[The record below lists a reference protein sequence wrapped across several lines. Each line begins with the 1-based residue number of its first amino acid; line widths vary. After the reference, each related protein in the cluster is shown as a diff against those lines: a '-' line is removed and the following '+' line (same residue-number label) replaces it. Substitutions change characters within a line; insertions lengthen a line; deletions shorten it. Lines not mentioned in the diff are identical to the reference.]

1 MHTPVHLMAKPT
13 SYQCNLHCEYCFY
26 LDKSRYFKGKGRDV
40 VSAMSDDVLRTYI
53 KQYIALND
61 SEHVD
66 FAWQGGEPTLAG
78 IAFYQK
84 VIHYQKKFANGK
96 NITNSLQTNAVLIDK
111 QWANFLRENHFLVG
125 VSIDGPRELHD
136 VYRVSQG
143 GKPTYERVI
152 KGINHLKQ
160 QGVPFNTLTV
170 INNINVHQ
178 PLDVYNHLKELGATY
193 HQYIPV
199 VEWQNASRQNL
210 QKTNNISLIHLGNAT
225 QKSLT
230 PFSIQNGEDYGRF
243 LIAIFDEWLEK
254 DLGRI
259 YIQHIE
265 EMVRK
270 WAGIEGGLC
279 LFQKTC
285 GQALVLERNGDIYSC
300 DHYVYPENR
309 LGNLL
314 DGKIRKLVKSKQ
326 QRAFANEKAN
336 VGKKC
341 EECRFL
347 FACRG
352 GCPKHRAIPNA
363 DGTRQNH
370 LCNGYSAFFKHIDPV
385 ITKMAND
392 FKRTHGRSL

>member
-1 MHTPVHLMAKPT
+1 MHTSVHLMAKPT

-26 LDKSRYFKGKGRDV
+26 LDKRRYFKGRGRDV
-40 VSAMSDDVLRTYI
+40 VSAMSDDVLRAYI

-111 QWANFLRENHFLVG
+111 QWANFLRKNHFLVG

-178 PLDVYNHLKELGATY
+178 PLDVYNHLKELGSTY

-199 VEWQNASRQNL
+199 VEWQDASRHNL
-210 QKTNNISLIHLGNAT
+210 LETNNISLIHPASAT
-225 QKSLT
+225 QKCLT

-347 FACRG
+347 FACHG
-352 GCPKHRAIPNA
+352 GCPKHRVIPNA

-370 LCNGYSAFFKHIDPV
+370 LCRWVCRFF
-385 ITKMAND
+385 
-392 FKRTHGRSL
+392 